1 MPVVVARPPV
11 QLGHTGRLL
20 CAAPGRRA
28 VRGAQRVV
36 VLLMVA
42 ACHPTGFS
50 SCRGHRAEL
59 LAMTVVV
66 ALRKDCC
73 KVVIRPSRRRV
84 ENITCC
90 GAAGAVMAN
99 AGSMVRRSCEH
110 MQPGRSTLPLCQ
122 SAVLTPWPQ
131 PRARRSRLGER
142 S

>member
-59 LAMTVVV
+59 LAMTVVMAV
-66 ALRKDCC
+66 RKEMQC
-73 KVVIRPSRRRV
+73 VVVRTSRRRV
-84 ENITCC
+84 ENIT
-90 GAAGAVMAN
+90 
-99 AGSMVRRSCEH
+99 
-110 MQPGRSTLPLCQ
+110 ST
-122 SAVLTPWPQ
+122 V
-131 PRARRSRLGER
+131 
-142 S
+142 